1 MHEDKYYNNLIMTLR
16 TFASGKVFTRGRKL
30 MLVKNI
36 DYIDQSEKT
45 IHNNKSL
52 TLSGEELMCI

>member
-36 DYIDQSEKT
+36 DYIDQSE
-45 IHNNKSL
+45 
-52 TLSGEELMCI
+52 